1 MRVWVLAA
9 SSREQ
14 VRKEESMKAVKYVI
28 GGVLLLFAF
37 LYIGIL
43 AIVATQET
51 GSSELDQQP
60 YLQVTYLGCEEL
72 GTTLEN
78 PQGDILEAYEDYT
91 YYRLLFQVE
100 NKSNTKFWGDPADA
114 VYVDGVEYDDV
125 WEVYDYEIYDDPD
138 WLFYGFQ
145 ERTLPGKTS
154 ALAEIFVMVRD
165 GVDDAVASY
174 HTDWNNWEDGEEELW
189 ISLSQQIL

>member
-1 MRVWVLAA
+1 
-9 SSREQ
+9 
-14 VRKEESMKAVKYVI
+14 MKAVKYVI

-78 PQGDILEAYEDYT
+78 PQGDILEAYED
-91 YYRLLFQVE
+91 
-100 NKSNTKFWGDPADA
+100 
-114 VYVDGVEYDDV
+114 
-125 WEVYDYEIYDDPD
+125 
-138 WLFYGFQ
+138 
-145 ERTLPGKTS
+145 
-154 ALAEIFVMVRD
+154 
-165 GVDDAVASY
+165 
-174 HTDWNNWEDGEEELW
+174 
-189 ISLSQQIL
+189 